1 MVADAVGNINYFSHS
16 IDGCP
21 AWFIS
26 SARPAE
32 LRSNFERAPVQMN
45 IQDLRG
51 KEDTVSLETS
61 AFEVAKY
68 NGSIQEEF
76 EEGSEAQKT
85 YYQEISDMLKKR
97 TGASRVFIYHYSFRS
112 RNQSFPDEKLD
123 ENHRNPVLYPHVDRD
138 RDAVHSVLEKKLGHD
153 EAENLKKHR
162 IQMINVWR
170 PVGPNP
176 ITIRPLTI
184 CDYRSIDVKNDVK
197 PMTTRLADSNVT
209 AYTLARNANNAHQWY
224 YLSNMR
230 SDEMFLFKQYDSD
243 PSVAQH
249 GFHTAFETDDV
260 PVSNEE
266 QRSLEIRCLL
276 FYDD

>member
-1 MVADAVGNINYFSHS
+1 MTVDVVGSINYFSHS
-16 IDGCP
+16 IDGNP

-32 LRSNFERAPVQMN
+32 LRSNFERTPVNVN
-45 IQDLRG
+45 IQDLHG

-61 AFEVAKY
+61 AFEVVKY
-68 NGSIQEEF
+68 NGSVQDVF

-85 YYQEISDMLKKR
+85 YYQEITDMFKKR

-112 RNQSFPDEKLD
+112 RNQPFPDEQLD
-123 ENHRNPVLYPHVDRD
+123 ENHRNPVLYPHIDRD
-138 RDAVHSVLEKKLGHD
+138 RDAVHSVLEKKLGHE
-153 EAENLKKHR
+153 EAEKLKKHR

-176 ITIRPLTI
+176 ITIRPLAL
-184 CDYRSIDVKNDVK
+184 CDYRSLDVKNDVK
-197 PMTTRLADSNVT
+197 PMTTRLVDSDVT
-209 AYTLARNANNAHQWY
+209 AYTLAHNVNHAHKWY
-224 YLSNMR
+224 YLNNMR
-230 SDEMFLFKQYDSD
+230 SDEMFLFKQYDSNPD
-243 PSVAQH
+243 VAQYA
-249 GFHTAFETDDV
+249 FHTAFEIDDT
-260 PVSNEE
+260 SISEGE